1 MIASEQFA
9 QYAEYA
15 MQGMQLLF
23 LSFSRDNEREAD
35 RLGVEYSSKIGYDAH
50 KMADF
55 FQVLQKM
62 NMEATQGGVPT
73 FLSTHPDPGDR
84 YNSVNQQATEWQQK
98 MNSTIFKVNA
108 DNYLQMIDGIVYG
121 EDPRQGFA
129 DGGIFYHPE
138 LRFKFTMPAG
148 WAMENLPTQVN
159 MAPSDGKAIVVF
171 TLSAQKTLNEAAQNA
186 IDQLGLTVLESKQ
199 TSVGNMPALAM
210 ASKIVSKDQP
220 ADQQQ
225 TVKLLSYFINYNNQI
240 YLFHG
245 VSTEADFTGYIQAF
259 ESTMKSFSVLTD
271 PARLSV
277 RPQRIH
283 VKKVQRTGTLA
294 DALTYYG
301 MKKEKMNELA
311 LLNNLELTDQ
321 VQAGKL
327 IKIIGE

>member
-1 MIASEQFA
+1 
-9 QYAEYA
+9 
-15 MQGMQLLF
+15 
-23 LSFSRDNEREAD
+23 
-35 RLGVEYSSKIGYDAH
+35 
-50 KMADF
+50 
-55 FQVLQKM
+55 
-62 NMEATQGGVPT
+62 
-73 FLSTHPDPGDR
+73 
-84 YNSVNQQATEWQQK
+84 
-98 MNSTIFKVNA
+98 
-108 DNYLQMIDGIVYG
+108 MIDGIVYG

-129 DGGIFYHPE
+129 DGGVFYHPE
-138 LRFKFTMPAG
+138 LRFKFTIPAG

-186 IDQLGLTVLESKQ
+186 ADQLGLTVLESKQ
-199 TSVGNMPALAM
+199 TTVGNMPALAV
-210 ASKIVSKDQP
+210 ASKIVSQDQSTS
-220 ADQQQ
+220 QQQ
-225 TVKLLSYFINYNNQI
+225 TVMLLSYYIDYNNQV

-245 VSTEADFTGYIQAF
+245 VSTEADFRNYIPVL

-277 RPQRIH
+277 KPQRVH

-294 DALTYYG
+294 DALAYYG

-327 IKIIGE
+327 IKIVGE